1 MDLYDNDFYCM
12 ELYDELFRCMEVNP
26 GNLNTKRR
34 LFSTPP
40 PRVQMSVLKNLFHC
54 HNVMQFR
61 MLNKLTDVNIIV
73 LHVPHRI
80 ITRSVTI
87 IRKTIEKMYN
97 LSCRAIRRVHKIRSD
112 GNRFAIKTML

>member
-1 MDLYDNDFYCM
+1 MYGGQPGQFKHKKKAVFYSSSP
-12 ELYDELFRCMEVNP
+12 R
-26 GNLNTKRR
+26 LNVSFEKTFLR
-34 LFSTPP
+34 
-40 PRVQMSVLKNLFHC
+40 C

-61 MLNKLTDVNIIV
+61 MLNRLTNVHIIV
-73 LHVPHRI
+73 LHVLHRI